1 MGTAAASTLATE
13 TATFPNS
20 GSIFRRNPRT
30 LGTWRRITPAG
41 KILTRTQTRKT
52 TTLQGPPKGRRRLVW
67 NRSNVFLRV
76 IRLDEMEM
84 RYPVLGQN
92 STHCANNLPCF
103 RDGALLPFTLRPT
116 HHEIRKRQS
125 WMRRERQRSCHAPHL
140 LDISRPAEVGLDG
153 SMSVDGLKMWVY
165 GGAVLLH
172 SNPDDQR

>member
-76 IRLDEMEM
+76 ICLDEMEM

-103 RDGALLPFTLRPT
+103 RDGALRPFHAQTGPPLGKIDKELDAERKTKELPRPT
-116 HHEIRKRQS
+116 FAGHLS
-125 WMRRERQRSCHAPHL
+125 TRRS
-140 LDISRPAEVGLDG
+140 G
-153 SMSVDGLKMWVY
+153 S
-165 GGAVLLH
+165 
-172 SNPDDQR
+172 